1 MTNQELSNKFIKVIT
16 LAITFKNFLQLCHWG
31 VRGMFFY
38 QYHTLFGELYDI
50 IGEDIDTLAE
60 QANIRGVF
68 LNSEIFIE
76 PPSLRSSA
84 APEMVESSLSL
95 LDTYKNSLYE
105 LCSEA
110 ENSDERGTCNLV
122 EDIITKLEKVQYL
135 LEASLS

>member
-1 MTNQELSNKFIKVIT
+1 METSFIKVIT
-16 LAITFKNFLQLCHWG
+16 LAIAFKSYLQLAHWG

-38 QYHTLFGELYDI
+38 QYHELFGDLYELVDT
-50 IGEDIDTLAE
+50 DIDSLAE

-68 LNSEIFIE
+68 LNSEIFVQPTPLSSSE
-76 PPSLRSSA
+76 VPP
-84 APEMVESSLSL
+84 MVEGALVHLDQYKESLV
-95 LDTYKNSLYE
+95 E

-110 ENSDERGTCNLV
+110 ERLGERGTCNLV